1 MFIYLLIAIGT
12 LWGLITLY
20 SFRVEDEYINE
31 LVESARNATRESHG
45 SE

>member
-1 MFIYLLIAIGT
+1 MFIYVMIAIGA
-12 LWGLITLY
+12 LWGALTLY